1 MIAARKAESDDGFTL
16 LEVLIA
22 MAILAS
28 GIIGLSMLF
37 TGALRLAAG
46 ARDVSASTIYARQR
60 MEEAV
65 RAPAPV
71 GGVEQGGFGDKYR
84 WEVATTVLPREEGK
98 PYRDVRLKV
107 TVRWLDGGSE
117 RAVDLSA
124 TRVYWPADNA
134 GT

>member
-1 MIAARKAESDDGFTL
+1 MIAARKAESDGGFTL

-22 MAILAS
+22 VTILAA

-46 ARDVSASTIYARQR
+46 ARDVSTSTIYARQR

-71 GGVEQGGFGDKYR
+71 DGVEQGSFGEKFR

-98 PYRDVRLKV
+98 PYRDVQLKV
-107 TVRWLDGGSE
+107 TVRWLDGRWE

-124 TRVYWPADNA
+124 TRVYWTADNVA
-134 GT
+134 A

>member
-1 MIAARKAESDDGFTL
+1 MIAARNAKRDGGFTL

-22 MAILAS
+22 MTILAA

-37 TGALRLAAG
+37 TGAQRLAAG

-71 GGVEQGGFGDKYR
+71 DGTEQGSFGDKYR
-84 WEVATTVLPREEGK
+84 WEVTTTVLPREEGK
-98 PYRDVRLKV
+98 PYRDVRIKV
-107 TVRWLDGGSE
+107 IVKWFDGVWE
-117 RAVDLSA
+117 RSVDLSA
-124 TRVYWPADNA
+124 TRVSWAADNA
-134 GT
+134 AT